1 MLKVQ
6 TWAQKDEAP
15 KQWLRPGS
23 MVLAVCN
30 TGCTKTL
37 VSEDF
42 ADKLGLR
49 MTTFPEGKSPKVCLG
64 NSDTVTP
71 VAGVKFWATK
81 DTEVEDGRWVPR
93 RRISAL
99 VLRDLPTTILMSG
112 DDLIALGLLPPDWP
126 NHSGVWGT
134 LP

>member
-1 MLKVQ
+1 
-6 TWAQKDEAP
+6 
-15 KQWLRPGS
+15 
-23 MVLAVCN
+23 MVLAVCD

-37 VSEDF
+37 VSKDF

-49 MTTFPEGKSPKVCLG
+49 MTTFPEGKSPKVCLR
-64 NSDTVTP
+64 NSDTVIP
-71 VAGVKFWATK
+71 VAGVEFWATK
-81 DTEVEDGRWVPR
+81 DTKTEDGSWVPR

>member
-15 KQWLRPGS
+15 KQWLQPGS
-23 MVLAVCN
+23 SVLAVCD

-37 VSEDF
+37 VSEGF

-49 MTTFPEGKSPKVCLG
+49 MTAFPQGKSPKVCLG

-71 VAGVKFWATK
+71 VAGVEFWATK
-81 DTEVEDGRWVPR
+81 DTKLEDGAWVPR
-93 RRISAL
+93 RKISAL
-99 VLRDLPTTILMSG
+99 VLKNLPATILMSG
-112 DDLIALGLLPPDWP
+112 DDLIALGFLPPDWP
-126 NHSGVWGT
+126 NHRGD
-134 LP
+134 